1 VFGEA
6 ADDYD
11 AYRPGYP
18 EQLVDDVIA
27 AAGPGPAL
35 EIGAGT
41 GKATAA
47 FAARGLD
54 LTCLEPDPR
63 MAAMLHRNVPAVPI
77 VTTQFETWTPDRR
90 YGLLY
95 SAQAWHWID
104 PERRT
109 ELAYAALAPG
119 GLVALFWN
127 VFMLADKSLHEA
139 LTEVDGR
146 YIPAAEPVGHSWLT
160 GDRPREIKVFAEEW
174 PELALHHDTRFTD
187 LRTRRYVRGRGLRQV
202 PGHHVDLPNARPR
215 RPRRGTGRDHR
226 GDRGP
231 RRHDHPG
238 RGHRPGAGS
247 PATSGLGAPTKQTT
261 RPRPRSTSAGFRRPA
276 GPAPRRPR

>member
-1 VFGEA
+1 MTTQRERRGVFGEA
-6 ADDYD
+6 VDDYD

-41 GKATAA
+41 GKASAA

-63 MAAMLHRNVPAVPI
+63 MAAMLRRNLPDVPI
-77 VTTQFETWTPDRR
+77 VTEQFETWTPDRQ

-109 ELAYAALAPG
+109 ELAYNALAPG

-127 VFMLADKSLHEA
+127 VFMLADRSLHEA

-146 YIPAAEPVGHSWLT
+146 YIPAAEPVGHSWFI

-174 PELALHHDTRFTD
+174 PELALHDNPGFTD
-187 LRTRRYVRGRGLRQV
+187 LRTRRYERSLTYAATDYAKYLGTTSIYRMLDPDARESVLTEITDV
-202 PGHHVDLPNARPR
+202 INAH
-215 RPRRGTGRDHR
+215 RGTITLVVDT
-226 GDRGP
+226 DLALA
-231 RRHDHPG
+231 RRL
-238 RGHRPGAGS
+238 
-247 PATSGLGAPTKQTT
+247 PAA
-261 RPRPRSTSAGFRRPA
+261 
-276 GPAPRRPR
+276 